1 MATASAVFGA
11 MLSFKHSSSGDV
23 TQPGPSVLVVTG
35 RSDRS
40 EASQL
45 IALHHAGV
53 RLTVLGRADSTYVP
67 RLVEAGV
74 AYVPLM
80 LLGARDRSGTEAI
93 RWHLD
98 ELRPAI
104 LHLIGRE
111 AIANGLAAAKGR
123 EVKIILQ
130 RRVIGDTA
138 AVGFLDWAAWLRPR
152 VDRIVCA
159 AESVR
164 RELLERGLGPLRISP
179 EKLVTIYAG
188 HELDWYRAEPLDLA
202 VVGVPSDAFVVSSIA
217 DSRPELGAAWLARA
231 AEHLPA
237 GLPIHFLLLGRGLSR
252 PAAARLVRRSPYRD
266 RFHPLGF
273 REDASR
279 ILAASD
285 AMVRPAARW
294 EGVPRTTVEAMVYR
308 TVPIVAAGGGSA
320 ELVEHERSG
329 LVVPGGDGPALAEAL
344 LRLYR
349 DRGLRAELGRN
360 ARRRIASVFTVEKSA
375 ARAERMYRELT
386 GGPSGA

>member
-1 MATASAVFGA
+1 MSV
-11 MLSFKHSSSGDV
+11 
-23 TQPGPSVLVVTG
+23 PSVLVVTG

-40 EASQL
+40 EASLL
-45 IALHHAGV
+45 IALHRAGLG
-53 RLTVLGRADSTYVP
+53 LTVLGRADSAYAP
-67 RLVEAGV
+67 RLEEAGV
-74 AYVPLM
+74 ASVPLM
-80 LLGARDRSGTEAI
+80 LLDTRDRSGTEVI

-98 ELRPAI
+98 ELRPSI

-123 EVKIILQ
+123 RIKIVLQ
-130 RRVIGDTA
+130 RRIIGDTA
-138 AVGFLDWAAWLRPR
+138 AVGPLDWAACLRPR
-152 VDRIVCA
+152 VDRIVTP

-164 RELLERGLGPLRISP
+164 RELLERGFGPFRIAP

-188 HELDWYRAEPLDLA
+188 HELPWYRAEPLDLA
-202 VVGVPSDAFVVSSIA
+202 VVGVPSDAFVVSSIV
-217 DSRPELGAAWLARA
+217 DSRPEQDAAWLARA

-252 PAAARLVRRSPYRD
+252 PATARLVRRSPYRD
-266 RFHPLGF
+266 RFHLLGF

-285 AMVRPAARW
+285 VMVRPAARW
-294 EGVPRTTVEAMVYR
+294 EGVPKSTVEAMVYR
-308 TVPIVAAGGGSA
+308 TVPIVGAGGGSA

-329 LVVPGGDGPALAEAL
+329 LVVPSGDGQALAAAL

-349 DRGLRAELGRN
+349 DRGLAAELGRN

-375 ARAERMYRELT
+375 ARTMGMYRELT
-386 GGPSGA
+386 CGPSDA